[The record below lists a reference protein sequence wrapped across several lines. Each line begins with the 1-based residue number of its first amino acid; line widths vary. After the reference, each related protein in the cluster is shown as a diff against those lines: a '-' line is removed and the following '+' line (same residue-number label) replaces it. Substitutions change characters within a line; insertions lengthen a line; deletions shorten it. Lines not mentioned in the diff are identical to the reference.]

1 MGTRSSIAV
10 VRYLV
15 EKHGC
20 DPAGKDEQGNTPL
33 HLAAAFGNLDIV
45 VYVIE
50 QRKCDP
56 ILPGR
61 WGRTPLHNACGK
73 NGNLAVVKY
82 LVKKHG
88 DDVQCRDLRNHT
100 PLDIATNHNC
110 REIIQYLLHLSS
122 LKTAPKLDEL
132 MSNVAAAIPEKWKQ
146 FGVQLKIPPST
157 LEDIMFQNEGEGEG
171 EGILSFEQVFK
182 EWERQKTSPYTWE
195 TVINVLRTP
204 GIAEYE
210 MAARMLA

>member
-1 MGTRSSIAV
+1 
-10 VRYLV
+10 
-15 EKHGC
+15 
-20 DPAGKDEQGNTPL
+20 
-33 HLAAAFGNLDIV
+33 
-45 VYVIE
+45 
-50 QRKCDP
+50 
-56 ILPGR
+56 
-61 WGRTPLHNACGK
+61 
-73 NGNLAVVKY
+73 
-82 LVKKHG
+82 
-88 DDVQCRDLRNHT
+88 
-100 PLDIATNHNC
+100 
-110 REIIQYLLHLSS
+110 
-122 LKTAPKLDEL
+122 